1 MPRND
6 RQHGDSGFTGLTTL
20 VDMIV
25 EAEVKIKSSNVQN
38 MRNMREFGTERE
50 RIQSR
55 MLKGS

>member
-6 RQHGDSGFTGLTTL
+6 LQHGDSGFTGLTTL

-25 EAEVKIKSSNVQN
+25 EAEMKIKSSYVQN
-38 MRNMREFGTERE
+38 MRNMREFGTGRE
-50 RIQSR
+50 RFQSH